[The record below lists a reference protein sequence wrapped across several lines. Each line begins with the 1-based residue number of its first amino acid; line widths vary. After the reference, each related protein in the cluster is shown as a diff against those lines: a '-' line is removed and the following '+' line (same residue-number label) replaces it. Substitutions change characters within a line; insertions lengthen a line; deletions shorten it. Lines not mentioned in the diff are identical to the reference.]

1 MATIEI
7 TPAAVEAD
15 LLLTPFVVVGQ
26 LRAPG
31 HCQAWMDSTDRVCS
45 TATDGHLCPRHRTVA
60 RKRRARRLAE
70 IEAEQSKDRAAK
82 AAAAE
87 RARGRLGGNRR
98 ELAAVE
104 AELAHLSAVPV
115 DDRAAAG
122 GAVHPSI

>member
-45 TATDGHLCPRHRTVA
+45 TATDGHPVSYTHLTLPT
-60 RKRRARRLAE
+60 KR
-70 IEAEQSKDRAAK
+70 I
-82 AAAAE
+82 
-87 RARGRLGGNRR
+87 
-98 ELAAVE
+98 V
-104 AELAHLSAVPV
+104 
-115 DDRAAAG
+115 
-122 GAVHPSI
+122 